1 MKCDLIL
8 LYMMP
13 LIFILFPLQHTKY
26 IYSIAFETSLYKDVN
41 RPDYSYIGHIWRNLI
56 LPVGTFG

>member
-1 MKCDLIL
+1 
-8 LYMMP
+8 MMP